1 MLSILAS
8 SGASSAAGMGG
19 MILWLVILFAFM
31 YFFMIRPQK
40 KETQKKNAMLSE
52 LATGDTVLTTSGF
65 YGTVIDITDDTVI
78 VEFGSNRTAVSQCRN
93 LQLQQLKNR
102 KKHNVNRVLYHKT
115 SAVAGVLS
123 VSERASGK
131 RAAYGA
137 AVSRMIRIK
146 I

>member
-1 MLSILAS
+1 M
-8 SGASSAAGMGG
+8 
-19 MILWLVILFAFM
+19 
-31 YFFMIRPQK
+31 
-40 KETQKKNAMLSE
+40 
-52 LATGDTVLTTSGF
+52 TTSGF

-78 VEFGSNRTAVSQCRN
+78 VEFGSNKNCSIPMQKSAIAK
-93 LQLQQLKNR
+93 QLKNR

>member
-1 MLSILAS
+1 
-8 SGASSAAGMGG
+8 
-19 MILWLVILFAFM
+19 
-31 YFFMIRPQK
+31 
-40 KETQKKNAMLSE
+40 MLSE

-78 VEFGSNRTAVSQCRN
+78 VELEATRTAVSQCRN